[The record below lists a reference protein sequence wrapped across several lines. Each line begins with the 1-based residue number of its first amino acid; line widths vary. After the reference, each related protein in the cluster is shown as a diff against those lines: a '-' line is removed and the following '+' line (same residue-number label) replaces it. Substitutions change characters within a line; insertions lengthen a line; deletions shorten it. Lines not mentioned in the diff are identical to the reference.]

1 MAWSNSK
8 NSWGWTSILIH
19 WLTAVTVFTLF
30 GLGLWMVELTYYDE
44 WYKKGPDL
52 HRAIGVLLFILT
64 ALRLVW
70 RKSRPTPES
79 LPNHQRWE
87 IGLAHTVHAL
97 LYLLLFAIMFSGYLI
112 STADSRGVDI
122 FGLFSIPA
130 TITSIPQQEEVAG
143 VVHFYL
149 ACSLIGL
156 VILHAAGALKHH
168 VIDKDRTLTR
178 MIKPTNNL

>member
-1 MAWSNSK
+1 MVWNNSK
-8 NSWGWTSILIH
+8 NSWGWTSILFH

-30 GLGLWMVELTYYDE
+30 GLGLWMVELTYYDD

-64 ALRLVW
+64 TLRLIW
-70 RKSRPTPES
+70 RRSQPAPE
-79 LPNHQRWE
+79 PPANHQRWE
-87 IGLAHTVHAL
+87 VRLAHTVHAL
-97 LYLLLFAIMFSGYLI
+97 LYLLLFTIMFSGYLI

-122 FGLFSIPA
+122 FGLFTIPA

-149 ACSLIGL
+149 ASSLIGL
-156 VILHAAGALKHH
+156 VILHAAGAIKHH
-168 VIDKDRTLTR
+168 VIDKDNTLIR
-178 MIKPTNNL
+178 MIKPTKKL